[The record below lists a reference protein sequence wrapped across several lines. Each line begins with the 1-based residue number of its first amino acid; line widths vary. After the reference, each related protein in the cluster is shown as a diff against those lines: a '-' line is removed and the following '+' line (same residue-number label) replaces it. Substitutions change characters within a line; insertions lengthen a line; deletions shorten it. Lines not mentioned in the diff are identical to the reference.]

1 MRDARSADAAARAD
15 LVRLVRH
22 LVGGRRARP
31 GEASDCADAAVVATF
46 TVTEAG
52 AGLIVTRPDGVQR
65 TLPPAALRDA
75 VSLGLA
81 ARIDAAGPHAA
92 GPHGARPDA
101 AGPDAAGRWRLLPPA
116 VPFLKRALSAPEAAF
131 AGQHRHIA
139 SGTVETAAGRQ
150 TVQVNLAESP
160 LAHIA
165 RLKEKS
171 GKPFLPAEALEA
183 GQRLHRDF
191 TRAQLQPRM
200 TMSYAPQ
207 LSTRTRG
214 GGGGNEIADS
224 AMTARSRVAR
234 AMEAIGP
241 ELCGVAIDVCGF
253 EKGLET
259 VERERQW
266 PARSAK
272 LLLRAALMA
281 LARHYAPPP
290 PASPPRRTHA
300 WGAEGYRPDL
310 DGGRGRSG

>member
-1 MRDARSADAAARAD
+1 MRDTRPPEAAARAD

-22 LVGGRRARP
+22 LVGGRRARS
-31 GEASDCADAAVVATF
+31 GEARPDTADDDAVVATF

-52 AGLIVTRPDGVQR
+52 DDVIVTRADGAKR
-65 TLPPAALRDA
+65 TLPPAAMREA
-75 VSLGLA
+75 VSLGLV
-81 ARIDAAGPHAA
+81 ARTDAGGPEAS
-92 GPHGARPDA
+92 
-101 AGPDAAGRWRLLPPA
+101 GRWHVLSPA
-116 VPFLKRALSAPEAAF
+116 VPFLKRALSDPEAAF

-139 SGTVETAAGRQ
+139 PSTVEAAVGRQ

-160 LAHIA
+160 LAHIS

-191 TRAQLQPRM
+191 IRAQLQPRM
-200 TMSYAPQ
+200 TMSYEPR
-207 LSTRTRG
+207 LSTRTKGSG
-214 GGGGNEIADS
+214 GGPEIADS
-224 AMTARSRVAR
+224 AMTARTRVSR
-234 AMEAIGP
+234 AMAAIGP

-300 WGAEGYRPDL
+300 WGAEGYRPDM
-310 DGGRGRSG
+310 DGGRERGG

>member
-1 MRDARSADAAARAD
+1 MRDARSGDAAARAD

-31 GEASDCADAAVVATF
+31 GEACDTADAAVVASF

-52 AGLIVTRPDGVQR
+52 TGLIVTRPDGVQR

-75 VSLGLA
+75 VSLGLV
-81 ARIDAAGPHAA
+81 ARLDAAGPHAA
-92 GPHGARPDA
+92 GPHGAKPDA
-101 AGPDAAGRWRLLPPA
+101 AGPDATGRWRLLPPA

-214 GGGGNEIADS
+214 GGGGSEIADS

-290 PASPPRRTHA
+290 ASPERRTHA
-300 WGAEGYRPDL
+300 WGAEGYRPDM
-310 DGGRGRSG
+310 DGGRGRGG

>member
-1 MRDARSADAAARAD
+1 MRDTRPPEAAARAD

-22 LVGGRRARP
+22 LVGGRRARSD
-31 GEASDCADAAVVATF
+31 EARPDIAEDAAVVATF
-46 TVTEAG
+46 TVTEEG
-52 AGLIVTRPDGVQR
+52 ADVIVTRADGAKR
-65 TLPPAALRDA
+65 TLPPAAMREA
-75 VSLGLA
+75 VSLGLVA
-81 ARIDAAGPHAA
+81 K
-92 GPHGARPDA
+92 PDA
-101 AGPDAAGRWRLLPPA
+101 EVSGRWHVLSPA
-116 VPFLKRALSAPEAAF
+116 VPFLKRALSDPEAAF

-139 SGTVETAAGRQ
+139 PSTVETAVGRQ

-160 LAHIA
+160 LAHIS

-191 TRAQLQPRM
+191 TRAQLLPRM
-200 TMSYAPQ
+200 TMSYEPR
-207 LSTRTRG
+207 LSTRTKGSG
-214 GGGGNEIADS
+214 GGPEIADS
-224 AMTARSRVAR
+224 AMTARTRVSR
-234 AMEAIGP
+234 AMAAIGP

-300 WGAEGYRPDL
+300 WGAEGYRPDM
-310 DGGRGRSG
+310 DGGRGRGG